1 MMSVFWS
8 PERRDQKS
16 LSRERS
22 RNLVRRVGARLIQR
36 SASLRWSRRGR
47 GRSVQLCGVRRSVDG
62 CHIRTIVISR
72 VRL

>member
-1 MMSVFWS
+1 MSVFWS

-16 LSRERS
+16 FSRERS
-22 RNLVRRVGARLIQR
+22 RNLSPNALRPIQR

-62 CHIRTIVISR
+62 CHIRTVVISR